1 MNILYRT
8 SIICFLFFSLVFG
21 SINAQSIKKG
31 IWRGVLTLDA
41 KNNIELPFNFDV
53 NFKNSKTQ
61 LTIINADERILVDEL
76 FFKKDSLIIKMPVFD
91 TEFRTRIYTDSLVG
105 IWINY
110 ARKDKNIIPFKAYAN
125 NKNRFINS
133 KQNNYQNVSESIFFD
148 GKWEVTFS
156 PGTNDSS
163 KAIGVFNKQTNEKFT
178 GTFLT
183 ETGDYR
189 FLEGTKIG
197 NTLYLSGFDGS
208 HAFLFVAENDLNNK
222 KLNGIFYSGV
232 SWKENW
238 VAIKNDSFQLR
249 SAESIT
255 KLNPGFETIYFKFPN
270 SDNKLISLTDER
282 YKNKVIIVQLLGSW
296 CPNCMDETAYLSK
309 IYNKYNKNGLEII
322 GLAYE
327 RTNDFNKAS
336 GLINRL
342 KKRFNVDYEILIT
355 GLTGKDKAS
364 ENFPML
370 NKITAFPTTIIID
383 KEGKVNTIHTGFSGP
398 ATGKAFEEFSRK
410 TEILIEQLLKN

>member
-1 MNILYRT
+1 MIVKYKLK
-8 SIICFLFFSLVFG
+8 IIVLLFASSVIG
-21 SINAQSIKKG
+21 TIHAQLLKKG
-31 IWRGVLTLDA
+31 IWRGILTIDA
-41 KNNIELPFNFDV
+41 ENKIDLPFNFEV
-53 NFKNSKTQ
+53 NYKNSKTQ

-76 FFKKDSLIIKMPVFD
+76 FFKKDSLIIKLPVFD
-91 TEFRTRIYTDSLVG
+91 TEFRTRIFNDSLVG
-105 IWINY
+105 VWINY
-110 ARKDKNIIPFKAYAN
+110 ARKDKNIIPFKAFAN
-125 NKNRFINS
+125 NKNRFLNS
-133 KQNNYQNVSESIFFD
+133 KNNNTENVSESNFFD

-156 PGTNDSS
+156 PGSNDSS
-163 KAIGVFNKQTNEKFT
+163 KAIGVFNKQTNEKLI

-189 FLEGTKIG
+189 FLEGTQIG
-197 NTLYLSGFDGS
+197 NKLYLSGFDGS
-208 HAFLFVAENDLNNK
+208 HAFLFMAEKDLTNN
-222 KLNGIFYSGV
+222 KLNGFFYSGI

-238 VAIKNDSFQLR
+238 VAIKNDTFQLR

-270 SDNKLISLTDER
+270 SENKLISLLDER
-282 YKNKVIIVQLLGSW
+282 YKNKVVILQLLGSW

-309 IYNKYNKNGLEII
+309 IYNRYNKSGLEII

-336 GLINRL
+336 GLVTRL
-342 KKRFNVDYEILIT
+342 KKRFNVEYEILIT

-383 KEGKVNTIHTGFSGP
+383 KAGKVNTIHTGFSGP

-410 TEILIEQLLKN
+410 TESLIDQLLKK